1 MGGICFATYSCYL
14 EVDNTCVPNS
24 AFIFSCC
31 WYHVFLR
38 NVYSMKNLKILM
50 NEKCFR
56 KKIDIFM
63 QLCTVSLCK
72 FQGKIF
78 VSCKTDH
85 CSIRE
90 CFLLV
95 LVHFFC
101 LLLHCIIL
109 LYSLFLCANDMPVKM
124 KTISHVEIGR
134 AHV

>member
-1 MGGICFATYSCYL
+1 MCTKFGIHFQLLLVSC
-14 EVDNTCVPNS
+14 V
-24 AFIFSCC
+24 
-31 WYHVFLR
+31 LR

-78 VSCKTDH
+78 VSCKRDH
-85 CSIRE
+85 CSMRE

-109 LYSLFLCANDMPVKM
+109 LYSLLLCANDMPVKM
-124 KTISHVEIGR
+124 KTISHVEKKSGF
-134 AHV
+134 

>member
-1 MGGICFATYSCYL
+1 
-14 EVDNTCVPNS
+14 
-24 AFIFSCC
+24 
-31 WYHVFLR
+31 
-38 NVYSMKNLKILM
+38 M
-50 NEKCFR
+50 NEKCLR
-56 KKIDIFM
+56 KKIDISM

-85 CSIRE
+85 CSMRE
-90 CFLLV
+90 CLLV

-124 KTISHVEIGR
+124 KTISHVGKKSGF
-134 AHV
+134 

>member
-1 MGGICFATYSCYL
+1 MCTKFGIHFQLLLVSC
-14 EVDNTCVPNS
+14 V
-24 AFIFSCC
+24 
-31 WYHVFLR
+31 LR

-56 KKIDIFM
+56 KKIDILM

-85 CSIRE
+85 CSE
-90 CFLLV
+90 NVFCFKFV
-95 LVHFFC
+95 LVHFFR

-109 LYSLFLCANDMPVKM
+109 LYRYLCVQTTCQLK
-124 KTISHVEIGR
+124 
-134 AHV
+134 

>member
-1 MGGICFATYSCYL
+1 MCTKFGIHFQLLLVSC
-14 EVDNTCVPNS
+14 V
-24 AFIFSCC
+24 
-31 WYHVFLR
+31 LR

-56 KKIDIFM
+56 KKIDISM

-85 CSIRE
+85 CSMRE
-90 CFLLV
+90 CFYCLSAFL
-95 LVHFFC
+95 C

-109 LYSLFLCANDMPVKM
+109 LYSFVCVQMTCQLK
-124 KTISHVEIGR
+124 
-134 AHV
+134 

>member
-78 VSCKTDH
+78 VSCKNTSLFYKRMFFT
-85 CSIRE
+85 CLSA
-90 CFLLV
+90 FLLSPPA
-95 LVHFFC
+95 LHYFALFFIFVC
-101 LLLHCIIL
+101 KRHA
-109 LYSLFLCANDMPVKM
+109 S
-124 KTISHVEIGR
+124 
-134 AHV
+134 